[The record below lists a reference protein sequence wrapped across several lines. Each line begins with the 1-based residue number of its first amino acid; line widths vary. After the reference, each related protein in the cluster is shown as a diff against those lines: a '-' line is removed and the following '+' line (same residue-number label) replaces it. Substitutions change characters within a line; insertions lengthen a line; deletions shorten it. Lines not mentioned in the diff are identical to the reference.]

1 MGVAPGAPA
10 ATVETRGREN
20 GIGAIVPAIV
30 PQLSRKAAKA
40 VSHLVQAAGKGG
52 AHARAAIDAA
62 IPSLKKRVNDGYA
75 VTKKAAVGIG
85 HEVGETASRL
95 ARKTAKATTAATA
108 RTGETIAAAIPP
120 LKQRVA
126 KGYAATKKVANDVGH
141 EVRETTTRVAK
152 KVTRAVGDQTPGR
165 RIAEAQEAQKD
176 AEQAIAKQIDDA
188 VALRVAP
195 AVAQQVAQLEERIAS
210 GLKGQIAD
218 CVRQEL
224 EPLVTRR
231 FAAAEGRLSKELDH
245 RIKAASDR
253 IAGALAQRL
262 TASFDRKLDAA
273 VTGRHA
279 PAEARSA
286 GN

>member
-1 MGVAPGAPA
+1 MTKKRVVAKKLLRSRTRTTAKPITSGLSAGKTPSRGKKRSMPRRRMAGMGVAPGAPA

-85 HEVGETASRL
+85 HEV
-95 ARKTAKATTAATA
+95 
-108 RTGETIAAAIPP
+108 
-120 LKQRVA
+120 
-126 KGYAATKKVANDVGH
+126 
-141 EVRETTTRVAK
+141 RETTTRVAK

-195 AVAQQVAQLEERIAS
+195 AVAQQVALLEERIAS